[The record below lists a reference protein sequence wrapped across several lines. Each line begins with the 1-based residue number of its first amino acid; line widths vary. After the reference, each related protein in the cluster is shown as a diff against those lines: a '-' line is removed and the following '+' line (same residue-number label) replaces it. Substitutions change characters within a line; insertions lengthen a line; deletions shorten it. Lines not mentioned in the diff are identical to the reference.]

1 MPIVKIELSPGRTVA
16 QKTEFME
23 KVTHLTS
30 EVLKCPI
37 DSVDVLFVEVDGSN
51 WAHGGKFYA
60 PEKRSI

>member
-1 MPIVKIELSPGRTVA
+1 MPIVKIELSRGRTPA

-37 DSVDVLFVEVDGSN
+37 ESVDVMFIEVDGSN
-51 WAHGGKFYA
+51 WAHAGKFYA
-60 PEKRSI
+60 PERLSI